1 MHMSNQNAV
10 AIILSKPSRVAKS
23 DVTGSKRIRGT
34 GHRTKFPQTIHL
46 LIGYHLGF
54 FFFSL
59 LCFLSVLIFNHKQQ
73 ANRSSAMVSLIEY
86 DSLIVR

>member
-34 GHRTKFPQTIHL
+34 GHRKLYT
-46 LIGYHLGF
+46 
-54 FFFSL
+54 
-59 LCFLSVLIFNHKQQ
+59 C
-73 ANRSSAMVSLIEY
+73 
-86 DSLIVR
+86 